1 MRDFLLN
8 YWENVLS
15 VVAIVI
21 SVASFFQSRRLHNEN
36 KKLSVLP
43 NLDVSLLFDS
53 RITGHIIQQCDGIDN
68 LKIWKSKYSDYY
80 TYHDLHLQDS
90 NKSLFTVLVSN
101 VGLGVAKNVKFSEIT
116 IYAKEHS
123 MSHKSKSILFTCSA
137 GDIKANKVYADFD
150 SADVIKVEL
159 TIKYDD
165 MLGKTHALKNCYEPI
180 SESRC
185 EMKLVQNIE
194 MR

>member
-1 MRDFLLN
+1 MRDFLLTH
-8 YWENVLS
+8 WENVLS

-21 SVASFFQSRRLHNEN
+21 SVASFFQSRKLHNEN
-36 KKLSVLP
+36 KKLTVLP

-53 RITGHIIQQCDGIDN
+53 RITGNITQQCDGIYN
-68 LKIWKSKYSDYY
+68 QNIWKSKYFDYY

-90 NKSLFTVLVSN
+90 NESLFTVLVSN

-116 IYAKEHS
+116 IYAKEHI

-165 MLGKTHALKNCYEPI
+165 MLGKTHALKNCYDPI
-180 SESRC
+180 SESRF